1 MPDLGF
7 FVGFFLIINILQN
20 IIFPMV
26 YKKQVK
32 NNGNTENISVMI
44 DHLVTWVP
52 VQSVNVLLIPYL
64 IAK

>member
-52 VQSVNVLLIPYL
+52 VRSVNVLLIPYL